1 MLKTHYILTAAL
13 AGLTATACGGY
24 RAEPTPEPGGTAGY
38 ATVRVENQNI
48 RDMRIYVRPGGGG
61 SRFRLGTA
69 NALETTVLKIPKTW
83 VTGITDL
90 TFEITPLGGGGSS
103 FSERITANPGEEI
116 VLRIGP

>member
-1 MLKTHYILTAAL
+1 MIKTYHILTAMF
-13 AGLTATACGGY
+13 AGITVAACGGNPPP
-24 RAEPTPEPGGTAGY
+24 AIPEPGGAEGY

-48 RDMRIYVRPGGGG
+48 RDMRIYVRPGAGG

-69 NALETTVLKIPKTW
+69 NGMETTVLKIPKTW

-103 FSERITANPGEEI
+103 FSEKITANPGEEI